1 MTWLFR
7 NTSFP
12 CAEGTF
18 AYGGQL
24 FTRTRELSGLM
35 SKEGFHT
42 MIAIDLLVTKV
53 ARAYSV
59 WSRSTFSLG
68 H

>member
-1 MTWLFR
+1 VDMLDSSSINCG
-7 NTSFP
+7 NTTQSK
-12 CAEGTF
+12 
-18 AYGGQL
+18 QHRKL
-24 FTRTRELSGLM
+24 LM

-42 MIAIDLLVTKV
+42 MIAIDWLVTKV

-59 WSRSTFSLG
+59 WSGSTFSLG